1 MTPLMIMLVRN
12 TRKAIRESNI
22 AGEIDMNAPFAA
34 AAAATPHEP
43 PQWYTVSAAHFMQLS
58 AMAGDIR

>member
-12 TRKAIRESNI
+12 TRKAIRESNV
-22 AGEIDMNAPFAA
+22 AGEIDMSAPF

-58 AMAGDIR
+58 AMAGDIP